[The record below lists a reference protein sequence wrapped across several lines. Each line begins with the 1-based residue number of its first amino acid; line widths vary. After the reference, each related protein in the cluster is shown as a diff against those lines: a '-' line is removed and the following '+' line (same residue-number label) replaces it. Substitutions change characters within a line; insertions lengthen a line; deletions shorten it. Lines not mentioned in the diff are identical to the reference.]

1 MDAIIADL
9 EKMRAVKIGVAYLC
23 TPTDAHV
30 IPAAANAASI
40 SNLKRAPIWQQMFMS
55 LSKLVVPKMALVRNS
70 RKPTVDDKG
79 NIFDLLEHL
88 HCWKTTFLSP
98 YLRLLLKMR
107 KFNLNILGEER
118 YIVDAVVNDQ
128 GPNYILAK
136 RLQHWRAI
144 VSKESGCLVSTNI
157 APATATVSVVSNKLF
172 ALAYKGQHHFQP
184 LEVSQQET
192 SNAVMGMLLVNDLRN
207 PLSVASPTRKLKN
220 PMDLFCE
227 NSFHGGSW
235 RCGFKYNSIG
245 FPAILSALYT
255 QYIMKSYLLAYN
267 FAQLM
272 ITLLTLMAA
281 AKFFTGEGGDSSIWA
296 LVGPTCT
303 LSQWLMIL
311 EIVHPMLGMVRA
323 SVGSTAVQV
332 FSRIFLASVL
342 NMTDVSQNKDDFYGT
357 FFPACLIVA
366 WTITET
372 IRYSFF
378 GMNMLNIE
386 FWPIKWCRYTFF
398 ILLYPLGVTGELG
411 TIKLAFNEILKYKV
425 VSKIYVKHRS

>member
-1 MDAIIADL
+1 
-9 EKMRAVKIGVAYLC
+9 
-23 TPTDAHV
+23 
-30 IPAAANAASI
+30 
-40 SNLKRAPIWQQMFMS
+40 MS
-55 LSKLVVPKMALVRNS
+55 K
-70 RKPTVDDKG
+70 
-79 NIFDLLEHL
+79 H
-88 HCWKTTFLSP
+88 
-98 YLRLLLKMR
+98 
-107 KFNLNILGEER
+107 NLNILGEER

-227 NSFHGGSW
+227 NSFHGGCW

-267 FAQLM
+267 FAQLI

-425 VSKIYVKHRS
+425 QSKIYVEHIS

>member
-1 MDAIIADL
+1 
-9 EKMRAVKIGVAYLC
+9 
-23 TPTDAHV
+23 
-30 IPAAANAASI
+30 
-40 SNLKRAPIWQQMFMS
+40 
-55 LSKLVVPKMALVRNS
+55 
-70 RKPTVDDKG
+70 
-79 NIFDLLEHL
+79 
-88 HCWKTTFLSP
+88 
-98 YLRLLLKMR
+98 
-107 KFNLNILGEER
+107 
-118 YIVDAVVNDQ
+118 
-128 GPNYILAK
+128 
-136 RLQHWRAI
+136 
-144 VSKESGCLVSTNI
+144 
-157 APATATVSVVSNKLF
+157 
-172 ALAYKGQHHFQP
+172 
-184 LEVSQQET
+184 
-192 SNAVMGMLLVNDLRN
+192 
-207 PLSVASPTRKLKN
+207 
-220 PMDLFCE
+220 MDLFCE
-227 NSFHGGSW
+227 NSFHGGCW

-267 FAQLM
+267 FVQLM

-411 TIKLAFNEILKYKV
+411 TIKLAFNEILIYKV
-425 VSKIYVKHRS
+425 LCKSYVEHVS

>member
-1 MDAIIADL
+1 
-9 EKMRAVKIGVAYLC
+9 
-23 TPTDAHV
+23 
-30 IPAAANAASI
+30 
-40 SNLKRAPIWQQMFMS
+40 
-55 LSKLVVPKMALVRNS
+55 
-70 RKPTVDDKG
+70 
-79 NIFDLLEHL
+79 
-88 HCWKTTFLSP
+88 
-98 YLRLLLKMR
+98 
-107 KFNLNILGEER
+107 
-118 YIVDAVVNDQ
+118 
-128 GPNYILAK
+128 
-136 RLQHWRAI
+136 
-144 VSKESGCLVSTNI
+144 
-157 APATATVSVVSNKLF
+157 
-172 ALAYKGQHHFQP
+172 
-184 LEVSQQET
+184 
-192 SNAVMGMLLVNDLRN
+192 
-207 PLSVASPTRKLKN
+207 
-220 PMDLFCE
+220 
-227 NSFHGGSW
+227 
-235 RCGFKYNSIG
+235 
-245 FPAILSALYT
+245 
-255 QYIMKSYLLAYN
+255 MKSYLLAYN
-267 FAQLM
+267 FAQLI

-342 NMTDVSQNKDDFYGT
+342 NLTDVSQNENDFYGT

-425 VSKIYVKHRS
+425 LFKIYLIT